1 MASHFEA
8 AAPTRANPGETLR
21 ASREQKN
28 WTLAAVAQQ
37 LNLSERSL
45 AQIEAGDFSQLPGHT
60 FARGY
65 VRAYA
70 KLLGLDQNR
79 LVQEFDLH
87 TGTDAS
93 GASVNSLGRIE
104 EPGRLSHNI
113 MRFFT
118 FALLLIVAGAAFYWW
133 QDQRA
138 GEASGP
144 SVTALER
151 IEVEAADGTT
161 EIHLLDRAEDPDA
174 LQDETI
180 TDETLPGES
189 ELPEQATPDSVTEQV
204 PGDEQP
210 AAQGGD
216 TQVAPVTPQ
225 SPAVTG
231 ESASQPAPAP
241 TEPTAAT
248 QTPAAPAAPA
258 ASAVTGE
265 QAATAV
271 PAGEGRLELQFSADC
286 WTKVTDANGKVL
298 FSGMGKAGTFRTV
311 TGKPPLDLHLGFASG
326 VQVSYNGKA
335 VSLAGNTR
343 GETARLKL
351 GQ

>member
-8 AAPTRANPGETLR
+8 AAPTLANPGETLR
-21 ASREQKN
+21 TAREQKN
-28 WTLAAVAQQ
+28 WTLGAVAQQ

-87 TGTDAS
+87 TGTDSS
-93 GASVNSLGRIE
+93 GASVNSLGRID
-104 EPGRLSHNI
+104 EPVRLSHNI
-113 MRFFT
+113 VRFFT
-118 FALLLIVAGAAFYWW
+118 FALVLIVAAAAFFWW
-133 QDQRA
+133 QDQRSQD
-138 GEASGP
+138 ASGP

-161 EIHLLDRAEDPDA
+161 EIHLLDRADEPAGLEDEA
-174 LQDETI
+174 EVGETQ
-180 TDETLPGES
+180 TEEVEAVAPAD
-189 ELPEQATPDSVTEQV
+189 EQV
-204 PGDEQP
+204 PAEGQPVVPSVEAPP
-210 AAQGGD
+210 AA
-216 TQVAPVTPQ
+216 APV

-231 ESASQPAPAP
+231 GSTAQSAPLPTDATAAVEAPAVDGSGGD
-241 TEPTAAT
+241 
-248 QTPAAPAAPA
+248 QPAAPAPA
-258 ASAVTGE
+258 MA
-265 QAATAV
+265 
-271 PAGEGRLELQFSADC
+271 AGEGRLELQFSADC

-298 FSGMGKAGTFRTV
+298 FSGLAKAGTFRTF

-326 VQVSYNGKA
+326 VQVSYNGEA
-335 VSLAGNTR
+335 VSLAGKTR